1 LYFKLGAMANASTRA
16 GQSGA
21 QVSLAAARCAARLR
35 RRYQALHLY
44 VPVRLDSGSKAAV
57 EGKGISPVKVKI
69 EAFDERVKPR
79 SYTSRGNEGR
89 RGSKRQKAS

>member
-1 LYFKLGAMANASTRA
+1 MANASMRA
-16 GQSGA
+16 GKSGA
-21 QVSLAAARCAARLR
+21 QVSLAAAQCAARLR
-35 RRYQALHLY
+35 HRYQAPHLR

-57 EGKGISPVKVKI
+57 EGKGISLVKVKI

-79 SYTSRGNEGR
+79 SYTNRGNEGR